1 MTTTQRASGVGLAF
15 VLAAAVAGAQGTSGV
30 ALTRQHGNNLYVEI
44 NGQKLSTFL
53 SIGIPAELVISVSP
67 QDSLGNSIPLTGFEA
82 LVWDS
87 NVVAIAGTTVMATRA
102 EIRVTPK
109 HPGQTT
115 IQVRGSGLR
124 SWVVMELGK
133 EQIRFTPGGPAGE
146 RGPSNNI
153 LVAGGRLS
161 YAGYNYSYVPGKST
175 FTGTGG
181 VVAEAY
187 IGRTYDFGLTLVLSA
202 GLGVLKADSAG
213 TSVTAK
219 EFEFYLRGDYAFMPL
234 SRVRPV
240 VSLGTG
246 LYRMGTGSKSVLWNS
261 ALFWMAS
268 GGVDY
273 TLSPTAVGEFRLSTQ
288 QLYETFSQLRYNG
301 QSANGY
307 VGNLIVIGAGVR
319 FQL

>member
-1 MTTTQRASGVGLAF
+1 MTTTQRASGAGLAF

-146 RGPSNNI
+146 HGPSNNI

-161 YAGYNYSYVPGKST
+161 YVGYNYDYIFKST
-175 FTGTGG
+175 FRGTGG
-181 VVAEAY
+181 VVAEAFL
-187 IGRTYDFGLTLVLSA
+187 GRTYDFGLTLVLGA
-202 GLGVLKADSAG
+202 GFGVLKADSLG
-213 TSVTAK
+213 TSTTAR
-219 EFEFYLRGDYAFMPL
+219 ELQLYLRGDYAFM
-234 SRVRPV
+234 SDKRIRPV
-240 VSLGTG
+240 ASLGGG
-246 LYRMGTGSKSVLWNS
+246 LYRIRSGSNSPLWNS
-261 ALFWMAS
+261 AIFWMAS

-273 TLSPTAVGEFRLSTQ
+273 TLSPRAVGEFRVSTQ
-288 QLYETFSQLRYNG
+288 QLYETLSQFKG
-301 QSANGY
+301 PSGSANGY
-307 VGNLIVIGAGVR
+307 VGNLLVIGAGVR